1 MRMLIEML
9 KKPLFNLYINDM
21 AAFDPIKLLRL
32 RRIIAL
38 HSVEV
43 LSSPN
48 SPLLFAIIFW
58 SKTNRSC
65 LSQLFFKIVVLK
77 TFAHFKGKHQCWG
90 LVLLKRDPNTGLL
103 L

>member
-9 KKPLFNLYINDM
+9 KKLFFNLYINDR

-32 RRIIAL
+32 RKMIAL
-38 HSVEV
+38 HSIEV

-48 SPLLFAIIFW
+48 LPLLFAIIFW
-58 SKTNRSC
+58 GKTNRSC

-77 TFAHFKGKHQCWG
+77 TFANFKGKHQCWS
-90 LVLLKRDPNTGLL
+90 LVVLKRDSNTGLFL
-103 L
+103 